1 MWAQIGQRQ
10 CDAYPHRRQTSADEA
25 GMSIFTAVS
34 RFKPQL
40 FCRPF
45 CLVLYSSVPNRRHAV
60 IVDTANVKRAP

>member
-25 GMSIFTAVS
+25 GMSIFTAVN

-40 FCRPF
+40 FVDLFALF
-45 CLVLYSSVPNRRHAV
+45 CTLRYL
-60 IVDTANVKRAP
+60 IEDML

>member
-25 GMSIFTAVS
+25 GMGIFTAVN

-40 FCRPF
+40 FYRPF
-45 CLVLYSSVPNRRHAV
+45 CHVLYSSVPNRRHAV
-60 IVDTANVKRAP
+60 IVDTANVKRAS